1 LKRLLL
7 IYKNNLIISFLI
19 FILTAWAVSATIM
32 GINKKD
38 KTILIKVS
46 NEDVS
51 VIDNLNPQE
60 ELLQERAFLR
70 RFILLMYNYDP
81 LSFETNVNKA
91 SFILTDDFWRKT
103 QSEMTQAKESIVQ
116 KKITQT
122 SAIEKLSRISE
133 NNFELIAQTS
143 ITKDGDLVDHKIRIK
158 ISIQKTKRTLENPW
172 GMEISNAVE
181 ERIL

>member
-1 LKRLLL
+1 MV
-7 IYKNNLIISFLI
+7 ICFLVTV
-19 FILTAWAVSATIM
+19 LTAWAISSTVM
-32 GINKKD
+32 LFQKKD

-46 NEDVS
+46 NDDVS
-51 VIDNLNPQE
+51 VIDNLTQKE

-70 RFILLMYNYDP
+70 RFILLMYNYDQ

-103 QSEMTQAKESIVQ
+103 KSEMPEAKESIEQ

-122 SAIEKLSRISE
+122 SAIEKLSRISQ
-133 NNFELIAQTS
+133 NVFEIIAQTS
-143 ITKDGDLVDHKIRIK
+143 ISKDGDIADHKIRIT
-158 ISIQKTKRTLENPW
+158 ITINKTQRTLENPW
-172 GMEISNAVE
+172 GMEVSNAVE